1 MKTENFN
8 LEKIQKMYNER
19 CYDWDNITQEEY
31 EWLMNQVEETGRYL
45 YDDCEVVSVTD
56 LSKDQID
63 SHLKFLE
70 DVKNEV
76 YSPEYTEEDRSE
88 DEMFNSLSV
97 EEQDEI
103 IDLDYKYILDEDDY
117 KRIQIWKK
125 DNYEKWREG
134 DVDIDE
140 LRREVRLIG

>member
-8 LEKIQKMYNER
+8 LEKIQKMYNDR

-45 YDDCEVVSVTD
+45 YDDCEVACITNV
-56 LSKDQID
+56 D
-63 SHLKFLE
+63 SRDHLKKLK
-70 DVKNEV
+70 DLKDGVSTNM
-76 YSPEYTEEDRSE
+76 YTEEDRNE

-97 EEQDEI
+97 EEQDKI

-140 LRREVRLIG
+140 LRREVKL